1 MQKNTSF
8 AHRLTQG
15 AKNTNFF
22 QKTKRQIAGSGLL
35 EKLKFVQWRIS
46 ETIQQKT
53 DNVNV
58 IRLAAL
64 LAALPRMGILA
75 FDFSHSQLAKK
86 FGELYNIPAPS
97 RKSICTWEK
106 ALSELGFL
114 KIPEHKAS
122 KPKTRVFTES
132 FWEAARDRMPSLSYI
147 SVPVTWYPTNGDLHV
162 KPTQKLTNYPE
173 TEKRADDIDHIEPV
187 QSRAPSQS
195 NKFLRPPKHKTEDQT
210 PKGLDKFE
218 NSVSWWLFKNKNR
231 GSYRRACLIFSEFLK
246 MADSGDPYYL
256 QLKKAWRECRDGER
270 SGLISDLIRN
280 LSPGLQTGSTDS
292 TPIVLPVMHSLTNE
306 PAPIDPEIAKLRI
319 AMVFGGDYSGRYP
332 QLLAEFRRASDA
344 RQEQILER
352 LEQGNLQ
359 GGRIGGA
366 SEPFTCL

>member
-1 MQKNTSF
+1 MQNTSF
-8 AHRLTQG
+8 AHRLTQH

-75 FDFSHSQLAKK
+75 FDFSHGQLAKK

-106 ALSELGFL
+106 ELSELGFL
-114 KIPEHKAS
+114 KIPQHKAS
-122 KPKTRVFTES
+122 KPKTRVFTET
-132 FWEAARDRMPSLSYI
+132 FWELARDRMPKLSYI
-147 SVPVTWYPTNGDLHV
+147 SVPVTWHPTNGDLHV
-162 KPTQKLTNYPE
+162 KPTQKLTDYPE
-173 TEKRADDIDHIEPV
+173 TKKRADDIDHIE
-187 QSRAPSQS
+187 QRQTRAPSQS
-195 NKFLRPPKHKTEDQT
+195 IKFSRPPKHNTNDQT

-218 NSVSWWLFKNKNR
+218 NSVSWWLFRNKNR

-246 MADSGDPYYL
+246 MADAGDPYYS
-256 QLKKAWRECRDGER
+256 QLKKAWRECRDCER
-270 SGLISDLIRN
+270 PGLISDLIRN
-280 LSPGLQTGSTDS
+280 LSPGLQAGSTEN
-292 TPIVLPVMHSLTNE
+292 TPIVLPVLHSIPNE
-306 PAPIDPEIAKLRI
+306 TAANDPEIAKLRI
-319 AMVFGGDYSGRYP
+319 AMVFGGEYCGRYP
-332 QLLAEFRRASDA
+332 QLLAEFRRASDT
-344 RQEQILER
+344 RREQILER
-352 LEQGNLQ
+352 LEQINLE
-359 GGRIGGA
+359 GARIGGA
-366 SEPFTCL
+366 SEKFTCL